1 MASPA
6 ECEQALRE
14 LASRLAGADGETRKK
29 ASFDRTMS
37 CTLRDLDL
45 AFTGRLKDGDL
56 LDIRQVPPAQARSAQ
71 VKLTMISDDLL
82 ALVAGELHMAGAW
95 ASGRVKVDAGVFD
108 LLKLR
113 SIF

>member
-1 MASPA
+1 MVSPA

-14 LASRLAGADGETRKK
+14 LASRLADADGETRKK

-37 CTLRDLDL
+37 CTLRDLDT
-45 AFTGRLKDGDL
+45 AFAGRLKDGEL
-56 LDIRQVPPAQARSAQ
+56 LDVHEITAAEAKSAQ
-71 VKLTMISDDLL
+71 VKLTMTSDDLV
-82 ALVAGELHMAGAW
+82 ALVDGDLKMAGAW
-95 ASGRVKVDAGVFD
+95 ASGRVKVEAGVFD